1 MGKMR
6 VNGGGLQVV
15 QYRTGSGNTSSR
27 LMTNQSED
35 LEVNDSGDK
44 LYLDFCFIWGC
55 GAPTAGPADVL
66 PGDTATASAGLWR
79 GICMNVSRKG
89 KTIYDKCSNDKF

>member
-6 VNGGGLQVV
+6 VNGGGAQVV
-15 QYRTGSGNTSSR
+15 QYRTGSGNRSSR
-27 LMTNQSED
+27 LAYNQSED

-44 LYLDFCFIWGC
+44 LYLDFCFFDC

-66 PGDTATASAGLWR
+66 PGDSASATAGLWR
-79 GICMNVSRKG
+79 GICLYVSN
-89 KTIYDKCSNDKF
+89 TIYNKCSDGKF